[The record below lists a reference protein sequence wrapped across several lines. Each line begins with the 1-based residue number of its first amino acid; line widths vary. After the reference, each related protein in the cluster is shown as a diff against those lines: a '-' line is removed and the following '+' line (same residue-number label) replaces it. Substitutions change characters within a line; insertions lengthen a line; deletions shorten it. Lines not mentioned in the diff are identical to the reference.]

1 MLLDEDVQDLMHRAT
16 ADVHAPQAIST
27 AVIATQR
34 RRHRRRAVASVAMT
48 GVTIGAVALVVAPQA
63 TSPNTRAAGG
73 VGVGA
78 VRLTAA
84 QKTLLSLS
92 DVAQQTSAGSGRY
105 VAMTERQDDAMRTS
119 VIDSVTGDVWTYQKG
134 AGIPSELPVARH
146 DSLTEAEFAAL
157 PTDVAG
163 LRSYLIGQFDD
174 EQRAAIDAMARS
186 GKPGA
191 AFVKQPTFSADDK
204 VFEQATTLLW
214 NPLVGADLRA
224 ALFRVLA
231 ATPGVQVRQGAT
243 DSQGRPAIEI
253 SRYDAVNG
261 ITDATYESPTTSA
274 VLETSFTEAD
284 GTVGRDVYLSVTRSD
299 VLPGNP
305 YAG

>member
-1 MLLDEDVQDLMHRAT
+1 MLLDEDVHDLMHRAT
-16 ADVHAPQAIST
+16 ADVLAPQAISS

-48 GVTIGAVALVVAPQA
+48 GVTLGAVAIVAAPVS
-63 TSPNTRAAGG
+63 TSPSTGAGG
-73 VGVGA
+73 STGA
-78 VRLTAA
+78 VKLTAA

-92 DVAQQTSAGSGRY
+92 DVAQKTSAGSGRY
-105 VAMTERQDDAMRTS
+105 VTMTERQDDALRTN
-119 VIDSVTGDVWTYQKG
+119 VIDGVTGDVWTYQKG
-134 AGIPSELPVARH
+134 AGLPAELPVARH
-146 DSLTEAEFAAL
+146 DSLTGAEFAAL

-174 EQRAAIDAMARS
+174 EQQAATEAMQRS

-191 AFVKQPTFSADDK
+191 ASVKQPVFSADDK

-214 NPLVGADLRA
+214 NPVVGSDLRA

-231 ATPGVQVRQGAT
+231 ATPGVQVRQPAT
-243 DSQGRPAIEI
+243 DSQARPAIEI
-253 SRYDAVNG
+253 SRFDSVNG
-261 ITDATYESPTTSA
+261 VTDATYESPTTSA
-274 VLETSFTEAD
+274 VLETAFTNPN
-284 GTVGRDVYLSVTRSD
+284 GSVGRDVYLSVTCSNT
-299 VLPGNP
+299 LPANP